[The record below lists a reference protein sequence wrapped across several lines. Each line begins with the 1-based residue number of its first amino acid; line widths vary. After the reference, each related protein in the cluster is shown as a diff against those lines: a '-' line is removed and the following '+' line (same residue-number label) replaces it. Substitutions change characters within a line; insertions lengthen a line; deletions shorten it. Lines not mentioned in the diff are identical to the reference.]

1 MSFKNFLDLRKKT
14 REHTQIIERVVFQSR
29 SLKSDLFLAFSVI
42 LVASAIIWGISM
54 ADYSPQTNADGTQ
67 TTQTNT
73 NSENQSII
81 PEVASVIEAITETN
95 ENTGM
100 DSLLQ
105 GNDNTVPSVVP
116 DSSVIPAPVSTSI
129 NSEPSVIPDPIGNPP
144 SSVIPDLVRNPVR
157 ENQDSNSDARLDSGL
172 RRNDIVEGDDNT
184 GTGTTPSTIV
194 ATDTT
199 TIPVATQQTFAEQDL
214 DGQATTSTTPN
225 ILENIV
231 ETVTDTS
238 NQIKDSINNVIDK
251 VTDIIVGTSTP
262 KITEEP
268 LSTIEVTEQDTD
280 TGKLVTISSPDENNC
295 EKLLEKEN
303 FLSSISP
310 KNTSGLTNTVANVF
324 SSLNNLL
331 SLDLNQEA
339 SSTTE
344 SITDFPLV
352 ISSEQISDE
361 LTPTSTSSENESSTS
376 SVPVAE
382 KSEYEQ
388 CLQKEVHLTNV
399 LASTVIP
406 EVYKVGEE
414 SKIHIKWKNNGDQ
427 PMQFNAYDT
436 DLNGYLDYVE
446 WTVPHLSTQVF
457 EIIFISKAFQ
467 LDADKNII
475 ADIYDTVK
483 EQDGNFATIND
494 GQYVRVTFEEVLDNT
509 KDITVYAKPSSVIP
523 VQTGIHAELSDWI
536 PASAGMTD
544 VGENDN
550 AGAPS
555 TNYSLPTTHSIEV
568 YPVYTDQDGNK
579 TEGPKL
585 ELVSDNTNPDF
596 SNINENTKYRILLSN
611 LETPTDEF
619 DLKVVSTNYSLQTT
633 N

>member
-14 REHTQIIERVVFQSR
+14 RQQTQIIERVVFQKR
-29 SLKSDLFLAFSVI
+29 SIKSDIFLALSVI
-42 LVASAIIWGISM
+42 LVASAIIWGISK
-54 ADYSPQTNADGTQ
+54 AQETILEGETPNISQEAT
-67 TTQTNT
+67 
-73 NSENQSII
+73 
-81 PEVASVIEAITETN
+81 VIESITIPTESVTEVVTDEVVVPTEVVTDEVVAPKTEEASTTMAGQDE
-95 ENTGM
+95 ENTE
-100 DSLLQ
+100 
-105 GNDNTVPSVVP
+105 
-116 DSSVIPAPVSTSI
+116 IIIETS
-129 NSEPSVIPDPIGNPP
+129 
-144 SSVIPDLVRNPVR
+144 
-157 ENQDSNSDARLDSGL
+157 
-172 RRNDIVEGDDNT
+172 T
-184 GTGTTPSTIV
+184 GT
-194 ATDTT
+194 DN
-199 TIPVATQQTFAEQDL
+199 
-214 DGQATTSTTPN
+214 TSTTTN
-225 ILENIV
+225 ILENIIDS
-231 ETVTDTS
+231 VTGIG
-238 NQIKDSINNVIDK
+238 NQIVDSVGSVIYK
-251 VTDIIVGTSTP
+251 VTDIITGTSTP

-268 LSTIEVTEQDTD
+268 LPTIEVTEQDTD
-280 TGKLVTISSPDENNC
+280 TGKLVTISSSDENNC
-295 EKLLEKEN
+295 KKLLEKEN
-303 FLSSISP
+303 FLSSLYPEST
-310 KNTSGLTNTVANVF
+310 KELTNTIANVF
-324 SSLNNLL
+324 SSLTNIFASNT
-331 SLDLNQEA
+331 NQETGNLTEPTPGLIPKILPEQNIEETA
-339 SSTTE
+339 SSTETSNIIENIISTE
-344 SITDFPLV
+344 N
-352 ISSEQISDE
+352 
-361 LTPTSTSSENESSTS
+361 PTSTPNT
-376 SVPVAE
+376 E

-399 LASTVIP
+399 LASTTIP
-406 EVYKVGEE
+406 EIYKVGEE
-414 SKIHIKWKNNGDQ
+414 SKIKIKWQNNGDQ
-427 PMQFNAYDT
+427 EMSFFAFDT

-467 LDADKNII
+467 LDQDKNII
-475 ADIYDTVK
+475 SDIYDTVK